1 MKSINHHKFI
11 FFLFPSILLKVL
23 FLVVG
28 FGFLEFL
35 VVHGFRHH
43 LLFIV
48 GLGFS
53 PSASA
58 PLWHQNQVARP
69 SFVCL
74 YFRLILL
81 THLKELF
88 ISQIIT
94 IVDLFPES
102 VSPAVLLLVILSFRC
117 LNKPA
122 RNFIIGHQPV
132 VEEFPAAIPDIVQS
146 FREMFVNFFLSFIPF
161 LIHFTESLKFL
172 L

>member
-11 FFLFPSILLKVL
+11 FFLFSSILLKVL
-23 FLVVG
+23 FFVVR

-48 GLGFS
+48 RLGFS

-58 PLWHQNQVARP
+58 PLRHQNQVARP
-69 SFVCL
+69 SFVRL
-74 YFRLILL
+74 YFRLVLL
-81 THLKELF
+81 AHLKELL

-94 IVDLFPES
+94 IVDLFSES
-102 VSPAVLLLVILSFRC
+102 VSPAVLLLVIFSFRC

-122 RNFIIGHQPV
+122 RNLIIGHQPV

-146 FREMFVNFFLSFIPF
+146 FREMFVNSLFPF
-161 LIHFTESLKFL
+161 VPLLIHPTEPFIFL